1 MSDSP
6 ERIQWHPAFY
16 AATNLEFREDIEYL
30 ERKTEYNLSKEPI
43 RIDLL
48 IIKDDALS
56 HGIKNEIGHI
66 MRKYNVIEYKSPED
80 SLNIDDYYKTV
91 GYACLYKGYGKT
103 SDAVPSDQITV
114 SLFREKYPNKLFE
127 KLKEEGHKIEEKYPG
142 IYYINDNVTFPTQVV
157 VTSQLSKQ
165 AHSSLRVLSANAER
179 EDIEHF
185 LNESAGIKTQQGR
198 NDINAVLNASAR
210 ANMEVYEEIRRGRGM
225 SCEALRELFKDELEE
240 AYSNGEERGET
251 RGKGVA
257 QKEIILNMN
266 KNNFTI
272 QQISQATN
280 ISVEDIEKIINQGG
294 Q

>member
-16 AATNLEFREDIEYL
+16 AAANLEFREDIEFL

-56 HGIKNEIGHI
+56 HGIRNEIGHI

-103 SDAVPSDQITV
+103 TDAIQSDQITV
-114 SLFREKYPNKLFE
+114 SLFREKYPDKLFDM
-127 KLKEEGHKIEEKYPG
+127 LKAEGHKIEEKYPG
-142 IYYINDNVTFPTQVV
+142 IYYITDNVTFPTQVV
-157 VTSQLSKQ
+157 VTSQLSKTL
-165 AHSSLRVLSANAER
+165 HSSLRVLSNSVVKEDVEQFLKVNA
-179 EDIEHF
+179 D
-185 LNESAGIKTQQGR
+185 AKTQQER

-210 ANMEVYEEIRRGRGM
+210 ANIEVYEEIRRSSGM

-240 AYSNGEERGET
+240 AYSNGEERGEI
-251 RGKGVA
+251 RGKDAA
-257 QKEIILNMN
+257 QREIIIKMKNKGYSTSQISELFNMN
-266 KNNFTI
+266 P
-272 QQISQATN
+272 
-280 ISVEDIEKIINQGG
+280 EDIEKII
-294 Q
+294 

>member
-103 SDAVPSDQITV
+103 ADAVPSDQITV

-127 KLKEEGHKIEEKYPG
+127 KLREEGHEIEEKYPG
-142 IYYINDNVTFPTQVV
+142 IYYITNNVTFPTQVV
-157 VTSQLSKQ
+157 VTSQLAKH
-165 AHSSLRVLSANAER
+165 AHSSLRVLSDNAER
-179 EDIEHF
+179 EDIELF
-185 LNESAGIKTQQGR
+185 LSDNANIKTQQGR

-210 ANMEVYEEIRRGRGM
+210 ANMEVFEEIRRSSGM
-225 SCEALRELFKDELEE
+225 SCEALRELFKDELNE
-240 AYSNGEERGET
+240 AYSDGEDA
-251 RGKGVA
+251 A
-257 QKEIILNMN
+257 QREIILNMY
-266 KNNFTI
+266 KNNFTV

-280 ISVEDIEKIINQGG
+280 ISVEDIEKIINSELRA
-294 Q
+294 